1 MNCVAEVRAT
11 SSVLGHLLPRQFP
24 PECPLPAGFMT
35 SQIMKWFEIVAT
47 LSAHI
52 LCFLVVPHSMQGLSC
67 LTRDRTTAP
76 CSGHVV
82 S

>member
-11 SSVLGHLLPRQFP
+11 SSVLEHLLPGQFP
-24 PECPLPAGFMT
+24 PECPFPAGFMT
-35 SQIMKWFEIVAT
+35 SQIMKWFEMVAT

-52 LCFLVVPHSMQGLSC
+52 LCFLVMLHRMQDLSC
-67 LTRDRTTAP
+67 LTRDRISAP
-76 CSGHVV
+76 CRGHVV